1 MESRVTMSNLDL
13 NLRLATAENDLLL
26 SRRANDIM
34 KAEMDNLRA
43 RNLALE
49 AKISEMQALRQ
60 EE

>member
-1 MESRVTMSNLDL
+1 MESRVRMSNLDL

-26 SRRANDIM
+26 SRRQNDIM

-60 EE
+60 QE